1 MIGNMELHKWIME
14 LYNWI
19 MELNNYGGLAPLA
32 LSIFM
37 QLNKK
42 KYIQS
47 FCRDLKYI
55 V

>member
-19 MELNNYGGLAPLA
+19 MELNNYGGWAPLA

-37 QLNKK
+37 QLHNKK
-42 KYIQS
+42 K
-47 FCRDLKYI
+47 
-55 V
+55 